1 MWLFEPIFRFKP
13 IGEFLFRIRQQDGST
28 EIGDQIKK
36 LLYNNEDQR
45 NIFLKCGFFYQFS
58 DLNPIGEF
66 LSRIRQQDGS
76 AEIVDQIKVIY

>member
-1 MWLFEPIFRFKP
+1 MKIK
-13 IGEFLFRIRQQDGST
+13 
-28 EIGDQIKK
+28 EI
-36 LLYNNEDQR
+36 
-45 NIFLKCGFFYQFS
+45 IFLKCGFFYQFS

>member
-1 MWLFEPIFRFKP
+1 MLKS
-13 IGEFLFRIRQQDGST
+13 Q
-28 EIGDQIKK
+28 IGDQIKK

-45 NIFLKCGFFYQFS
+45 NIFFKCRFFYKFS

>member
-1 MWLFEPIFRFKP
+1 MKIKEIF
-13 IGEFLFRIRQQDGST
+13 FLNVD
-28 EIGDQIKK
+28 
-36 LLYNNEDQR
+36 
-45 NIFLKCGFFYQFS
+45 FLSQFS

>member
-1 MWLFEPIFRFKP
+1 MNQFLDSNLSGNSYLELGNRMVALKLVTKLRNFCTIMKIKEIF
-13 IGEFLFRIRQQDGST
+13 FLNVD
-28 EIGDQIKK
+28 
-36 LLYNNEDQR
+36 
-45 NIFLKCGFFYQFS
+45 FLYQFS